1 MVIAY
6 WIVAGLL
13 ALAFVAAGVMKLAR
27 PKEQLATAGMGYVED
42 FSSTSIKLI
51 GLAEVLGAAGL
62 ILPVMT
68 GIAAWLAP
76 FAALALAVLQVG
88 AIVVH
93 IRRGEARQLGVNIA
107 LVIAALA
114 VAVLWFAVR

>member
-13 ALAFVAAGVMKLAR
+13 ALAFIASGLMKLAR
-27 PKEQLATAGMGYVED
+27 PKDQLAAAGMGYVED

-51 GLAEVLGAAGL
+51 GLAEVLGAVGL
-62 ILPVMT
+62 ILPVLT
-68 GIAAWLAP
+68 AIAPWLAP
-76 FAALALAVLQVG
+76 VAALALAVLQVG

-93 IRRGEARQLGVNIA
+93 IRRGETRQLGVNIA
-107 LVIAALA
+107 LVIAAVA
-114 VAVLWFAVR
+114 VALLWFAVR